1 MLIPWLFSDTYKH
14 YSLMI
19 VGMFLMLEEKVLK
32 SLSES
37 IKRES
42 YAQKMGMRLVE
53 LKQGYAIIEMETH
66 EDMENIFGMTHGGAI
81 FSLID
86 EAFQLSCNSYGTVAL
101 ALNVNVTYHKSPE
114 RMSTLRAVSEEVHR
128 SGKTATYKIRVMDEK
143 ENIIASCMALA
154 YRKSNKLPF
163 LD

>member
-1 MLIPWLFSDTYKH
+1 M
-14 YSLMI
+14 
-19 VGMFLMLEEKVLK
+19 EERIFK

-37 IKRES
+37 MERES
-42 YAQKMGMRLVE
+42 YARKMGMRLVE
-53 LKQGYAIIEMETH
+53 LRQGYAVIEMESR

-101 ALNVNVTYHKSPE
+101 ALNVNVTYHRPPD
-114 RMSTLRAVSEEVHR
+114 RNSTLRAVSEEIHC
-128 SGKTATYKIRVMDEK
+128 SGKTATYQIRVFDEK

-154 YRKSNKLPF
+154 YRKSEKLPF